1 VLNRDDELNLQWKG
15 HKLKKLNSDYGNMQ
29 LIIWNQKTNEM
40 DVASDL
46 RGIGEAKV
54 IDIDN

>member
-1 VLNRDDELNLQWKG
+1 
-15 HKLKKLNSDYGNMQ
+15 MQ